1 MPRAHQMKLHSSL
14 DHPGHSCP
22 APPRKQEGHWMGEE
36 SALGPGGGLGRGQ
49 SKDEGLCSCWGAGA
63 LLGRKTMPGE
73 TFTSEIPWFRDCS
86 PRGNKS
92 KLPWQVTVGV
102 LLGTFCKSP
111 GTTQPVVRVV
121 GGERAGVNVASRIPS
136 SEASRISP
144 AREVTADNSPTPR
157 PAGTAGRCEGKEAC
171 V

>member
-1 MPRAHQMKLHSSL
+1 
-14 DHPGHSCP
+14 
-22 APPRKQEGHWMGEE
+22 
-36 SALGPGGGLGRGQ
+36 
-49 SKDEGLCSCWGAGA
+49 
-63 LLGRKTMPGE
+63 MPGE
-73 TFTSEIPWFRDCS
+73 IFTSEIPWFRDCS

-136 SEASRISP
+136 FEASRISP
-144 AREVTADNSPTPR
+144 AREVSADSPTPR
-157 PAGTAGRCEGKEAC
+157 PAGTVGHCEGKEAC